1 MKNNVLFLDRDGVIN
16 IDNHYISSINEII
29 FYKDIKIFLKRIK
42 KYFSKIIII
51 TNQSAVARGIITL
64 KKAKEINEYI
74 LYNLNNEQNLVDD
87 YFMCPHHPEGKIIK
101 YSVNCDCRKPK
112 IGLFIKAKKKYQLD
126 FKNSFFIGDKLSD
139 YKAAINAGLCPI
151 LINRDENENNKS
163 FKDFDKIKHFIV
175 ERFKKWKRK
184 E

>member
-74 LYNLNNEQNLVDD
+74 LYNLNDEQNLVDD

-101 YSVNCDCRKPK
+101 YSV
-112 IGLFIKAKKKYQLD
+112 
-126 FKNSFFIGDKLSD
+126 
-139 YKAAINAGLCPI
+139 
-151 LINRDENENNKS
+151 
-163 FKDFDKIKHFIV
+163 
-175 ERFKKWKRK
+175 KWL
-184 E
+184 